1 MSEAAL
7 SVIWAPLLPWQLLAG
22 LAGLA
27 VLVVAL
33 ALWRSAKGAVLRA
46 AFLTVLLLALANPS
60 LVREVREPLE
70 DIVLVVVDES
80 ASQGVGQRPEQSA
93 EALAHLEAQLEALG
107 DVQARVVR
115 GGSALAGG
123 ETLGQPEDGTRLF
136 AALERELANVPRG
149 QVSGVLMISDGRI
162 HDAPESL
169 AALGVNAPVHLLQT
183 GETEEGDRRLV
194 LDSVPSYGIVG
205 RELTMTLKVEDL
217 IDEPANAGQRLARL
231 TLRRDGGEAEQLMIP
246 VGEEQQISFELDRR
260 GPSVLEVEVEPGP
273 QELSLLNNRAAVV
286 VNGVRERLR
295 VLLVSGEPHAGE
307 RAWRSLLKSDPSVDL
322 VHFTILRPPEKQD
335 GTPIRELSLIAFP
348 TRELFSVKLD
358 EFDLIVFDRYRR
370 RGVLPR
376 IYLDNIAQYVEN
388 GGALLEAVGPTFSTP
403 LSLFRTPLGRILP
416 GVPTGTNFEQ
426 GFTPQVTEIG
436 LRHPV
441 TAGLPGAGNPLTE
454 QAPSWGRWF
463 RQIDVTPQSGVITM
477 SGVGDRPLLI
487 LDRVGEGRVGQLMSD
502 HIWLWAR
509 GFEGGGPQAELMR
522 RTAHWL
528 MKEPDLEEED
538 LRATIAGG
546 RLEIERR
553 SLSPESATAT
563 ITTPSG
569 ETSEV
574 TLVPDADGRALASA
588 PVRELGLYRVT
599 DGERTA
605 LAASGAVNPLEF
617 KDLRATGEILEP
629 LVEESGGAVVQLAEA
644 GLPDLRKVR
653 PGRDRHGRNWVG
665 LQASDSYV
673 VSGVDQVPLIAPL
686 LFLLLALGSLGLAWL
701 REGR

>member
-1 MSEAAL
+1 MTDGL
-7 SVIWAPLLPWQLLAG
+7 SIIWAPALPWPVIA
-22 LAGLA
+22 ALA
-27 VLVVAL
+27 VAAAVVVAL
-33 ALWRSAKGAVLRA
+33 AFLRGAKGALLRA
-46 AFLTVLLLALANPS
+46 AFLSVLLLALANPS
-60 LVREVREPLE
+60 LVSEVRQPLE
-70 DIVLVVVDES
+70 DIALVLVDES
-80 ASQGVGQRPEQSA
+80 ASQSVGRRPEQIA
-93 EALAHLEAQLEALG
+93 EAVAHVEERLEALG
-107 DVQARVVR
+107 ETQVRVVR
-115 GGSALAGG
+115 SGQGAAGQ
-123 ETLGQPEDGTRLF
+123 LEDGTRLF
-136 AALERELANVPRG
+136 ATLERELANVPRG
-149 QVSGVLMISDGRI
+149 QVSGVVVISDGRI

-169 AALGVNAPVHLLQT
+169 AALGIDAPLHLLRS
-183 GETEEGDRRLV
+183 GEADEGDRRLV

-205 RELTMTLKVEDL
+205 RQLTMTLKVEDL
-217 IDEPANAGQRLARL
+217 PDDESGTPRLARL
-231 TLRRDGGEAEQLMIP
+231 TLRRDGGPAEELMVP
-246 VGEEQQISFELDRR
+246 VGEEQEVSFELDRR
-260 GPSVLEVEVEPGP
+260 GPSVLELEVEAGP

-376 IYLDNIAQYVEN
+376 IYLDNIAQYVEG

-416 GVPTGTNFEQ
+416 GVPTGQNIEQ
-426 GFTPQVTEIG
+426 GFTPRVTDIG

-441 TAGLPGAGNPLTE
+441 TAGLPGAGDAAAGE
-454 QAPSWGRWF
+454 DPSWGRWF
-463 RQIDVTPQSGVITM
+463 RQIEVTPQRGVVAM
-477 SGVGDRPLLI
+477 SGVDDRPLLI
-487 LDRVGEGRVGQLMSD
+487 LDRFGEGRVGQLMSD

-538 LRATIAGG
+538 LRASITDG

-553 SLSPESATAT
+553 SLSTEAVAVEV
-563 ITTPSG
+563 TTPSG
-569 ETSEV
+569 EISE
-574 TLVPDADGRALASA
+574 LLLRPGDDGRATASA
-588 PVRELGLYRVT
+588 PADELGLYRVS
-599 DGERTA
+599 DGRHTA

-617 KDLRATGEILEP
+617 ADLRATGEILGP
-629 LVEESGGAVVQLAEA
+629 LVEESGGAVVSLAED
-644 GLPDLRKVR
+644 GLPELRKVR
-653 PGRDRHGRNWVG
+653 AGRDRHGRGWIG
-665 LQASDSYV
+665 LQGSNSYV
-673 VSGVDQVPLIAPL
+673 VTGVDQVPLIAPL
-686 LFLLLALGSLGLAWL
+686 LFLLLALATLGFAWL

>member
-1 MSEAAL
+1 MIGALTVVWSPLVPWAVIAAL
-7 SVIWAPLLPWQLLAG
+7 AA
-22 LAGLA
+22 AAA
-27 VLVVAL
+27 VVVAL
-33 ALWRSAKGAVLRA
+33 ALLRGAKGALLRA
-46 AFLTVLLLALANPS
+46 AFLSVLLLALANPS
-60 LVREVREPLE
+60 LVNEVRQPLE
-70 DIVLVVVDES
+70 DIALVLVDES
-80 ASQGVGQRPEQSA
+80 ASQSVGRRPEQTA
-93 EALAHLEAQLEALG
+93 EAVAHIEDRLEALG
-107 DVQARVVR
+107 ETQVRVVR
-115 GGSALAGG
+115 SGQGAGG
-123 ETLGQPEDGTRLF
+123 QLEDGTRLF
-136 AALERELANVPRG
+136 ATLERELANLPRG
-149 QVSGVLMISDGRI
+149 QVSGVIVVSDGRV

-169 AALGVNAPVHLLQT
+169 AALGIDAPLHLLRS
-183 GETEEGDRRLV
+183 GEAEEGDRRLV

-205 RELTMTLKVEDL
+205 RQLTMTLKVEDL
-217 IDEPANAGQRLARL
+217 PGDLDDRAGAPRLARL
-231 TLRRDGGEAEQLMIP
+231 TLRRDGGAPEEIMVP
-246 VGEEQQISFELDRR
+246 VGEEQEVSFELDRR
-260 GPSVLEVEVEPGP
+260 GPSVLELEVEAGP

-376 IYLDNIAQYVEN
+376 IYLDNIAQYVES

-416 GVPTGTNFEQ
+416 GVPTGQNIEQ
-426 GFTPQVTEIG
+426 GFTPKVTDIG

-441 TAGLPGAGNPLTE
+441 TAGLPGAGDTAAGE
-454 QAPSWGRWF
+454 DPSWGRWF
-463 RQIDVTPQSGVITM
+463 RQIEVTPQRGVVAM

-487 LDRVGEGRVGQLMSD
+487 LDRFGEGRVGQLMSD

-538 LRATIAGG
+538 LRATITDG
-546 RLEIERR
+546 RLMIERR
-553 SLSPESATAT
+553 SLSTEAVAVEITA
-563 ITTPSG
+563 PSG
-569 ETSEV
+569 ETGE
-574 TLVPDADGRALASA
+574 LLLRPGEDGRATASA
-588 PVRELGLYRVT
+588 PAGELGLYRVS
-599 DGERTA
+599 DGRHTA

-617 KDLRATGEILEP
+617 ADLRATGEVLAP
-629 LVEESGGAVVQLAEA
+629 LAEESGGAVVTLAEA
-644 GLPDLRKVR
+644 GLPELRKVKA
-653 PGRDRHGRNWVG
+653 GRDRHGRGWIG
-665 LQASDSYV
+665 LQGSNSYV
-673 VSGVDQVPLIAPL
+673 VTGVDQVPLISPL
-686 LFLLLALGSLGLAWL
+686 LFLLLALGALGFAWL
-701 REGR
+701 REGK